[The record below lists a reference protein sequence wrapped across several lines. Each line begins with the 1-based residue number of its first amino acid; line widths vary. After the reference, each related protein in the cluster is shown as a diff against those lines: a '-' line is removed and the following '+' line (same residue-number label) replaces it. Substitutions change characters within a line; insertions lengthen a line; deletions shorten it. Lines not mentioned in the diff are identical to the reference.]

1 MAKKGLAHE
10 WRARTSEIDFL
21 RKEGG
26 FYGVILTLSTD
37 MAKRFCRNIERCVK
51 LAETNRK
58 GEIEIMA
65 HWGKKKAGGG
75 YLLRNRV
82 KKAT

>member
-21 RKEGG
+21 RTEGG
-26 FYGVILTLSTD
+26 VYGVILTLNTE
-37 MAKRFCRNIERCVK
+37 MAKRFCRNIERSVK
-51 LAETNRK
+51 LAEANRK
-58 GEIEIMA
+58 DEIEILA
-65 HWGKKKAGGG
+65 HWGKKKAGRG

-82 KKAT
+82 KKVA